1 MMSSLLPDKISKTLF
16 IVTAILMSVNLYV
29 IFVVTPMVPEQ
40 HWAQKIFYV
49 HVPIAWSGFLSYF
62 IVMLAGIMFLVKKDS
77 KWDRVGLAAAEL
89 GTMFVILVLIT
100 GPIWATP
107 IWGKPWIWEPRLTTT
122 LILFLIYVGYFM
134 LRKFGGHPERVARIA
149 AVIGIIAFLDV
160 PLIFYSVKLWTPQF
174 QLHPQVEMN
183 QQPDGILIPFLFS
196 MFIFT
201 LLYSLMIRIRIQILN
216 FKHKL
221 LTEEN
226 V

>member
-1 MMSSLLPDKISKTLF
+1 M
-16 IVTAILMSVNLYV
+16 AINLYV
-29 IFVVTPMVPEQ
+29 IFAVTPMVPEQ

-49 HVPIAWSGFLSYF
+49 HVPIAWSGFMSYF
-62 IVMLAGIMFLVKKDS
+62 IVMVSGLMFLLKKDS
-77 KWDRVGLAAAEL
+77 KWDHVGLAAAEL
-89 GTMFVILVLIT
+89 GTMFVVLVLIT

-183 QQPDGILIPFLFS
+183 QQPEGILFPFLFS
-196 MFIFT
+196 MMIFT
-201 LLYSLMIRIRIQILN
+201 SLSILMIRIRFQILN
-216 FKHKL
+216 YRQKL
-221 LTEEN
+221 LIEEN